1 MRFAG
6 VCSIL
11 FLMLAACDDAVGAG
25 YAGGTSGQVM
35 TPEADLSDDT
45 LDADDLKAETEVSVA
60 DAAARAADL
69 GLSEEMD
76 YTCGDDGTTAHVVLY
91 GAGELAAVL
100 IPDRPHV
107 PLYVDC
113 SPTRVGPECSA
124 GTFTALI
131 NTLEDTATFT
141 LAEGDAPLACKV
153 LQPEFPSEA
162 E

>member
-1 MRFAG
+1 MRYAG
-6 VCSIL
+6 LCSIL
-11 FLMLAACDDAVGAG
+11 LLIPAACDDAVGAG

-35 TPEADLSDDT
+35 VPAEDLSDDT
-45 LDADDLKAETEVSVA
+45 LDAHDLKAETEVSVT
-60 DAAARAADL
+60 DAAARATEL
-69 GLSEEMD
+69 GLLEEMD

-91 GAGELAAVL
+91 GAGELAAML

-113 SPTRVGPECSA
+113 SPTRVGPECRA

-141 LAEGDAPLACKV
+141 LAEGDMPLACTV

>member
-1 MRFAG
+1 MRYAG
-6 VCSIL
+6 LCSIL
-11 FLMLAACDDAVGAG
+11 LLIPAACDDAVGAG

-35 TPEADLSDDT
+35 VPAEDLSDDT
-45 LDADDLKAETEVSVA
+45 LDAHDLKADTEVSVT
-60 DAAARAADL
+60 DAAARATEL

-91 GAGELAAVL
+91 GAGELAAML

-113 SPTRVGPECSA
+113 APTRVGPECRA

-141 LAEGDAPLACKV
+141 LAEGDMPLACTV

>member
-11 FLMLAACDDAVGAG
+11 LLMPAACDDAVGTG
-25 YAGGTSGQVM
+25 YPGASSGQFIA
-35 TPEADLSDDT
+35 PETDVSDDT
-45 LDADDLKAETEVSVA
+45 PGADDPKAETEVFAA

-100 IPDRPHV
+100 IPGRPHV

-113 SPTRVGPECSA
+113 SATRVGPECRA

-141 LAEGDAPLACKV
+141 LADGEAPLACTV
-153 LQPEFPSEA
+153 LKPEFPPET